1 MHLIASRRKKMNT
14 EIHAHQDITTLNIE
28 EIFDSSTQYKIPMYQ
43 RGFAWRKD
51 QLKQLIS
58 DIKNSELG
66 KEYFLGSLIVH
77 RQSGKDTV
85 YEVIDGQQRLT
96 ALFLIKCVLQHNPCP
111 TSIEFECRK
120 KASDTLNLFAT
131 TKWEN
136 FKESFALLEEDYP
149 NNSLD
154 NDLCIGLQNIH
165 EIFQSD
171 DFKGNDEKKALLD
184 FNSKLKTLRLF
195 RVEVPLGTDL
205 NLYFER
211 MNTRAE
217 QLEQADI
224 VKALL
229 MKNIANNSQCSLFAS
244 IWTACSNMNGFVQMG
259 FSPDLR
265 KKLFKGKWMTLD
277 DNNLEVLFHQTDSS
291 QNPTETDQKECPRP
305 TLKSILSDP
314 KKFAISYGTENT
326 EKKSN
331 SATVQLRSIIEF
343 PVFLIHALKIFKH
356 SYQKEQLIGEI
367 EPHDL
372 DDVKL
377 VEYFKSE
384 MAQISKSSIDEV
396 DKSKQLCAFAI
407 NFIKCLLKLRFLF
420 DKYIVKRELLSSE
433 SDLEDNG
440 VWRIS
445 SLKEYR
451 DEKNKKS
458 YSSVTTLDGKL
469 ESSDADNED
478 QNYEYNSQCK
488 MIQSCLRVAYTS
500 PRSMHWIT
508 LLLDDIYTHYRNGL
522 DRIYLKNISDQAKR
536 YAIVA
541 VRDYLRTNE
550 GCRPYSLGVGTP
562 HIVFHFLDYLLW
574 EIEKKKKES
583 FEFEFKFRNS
593 VEHWYPQHIS
603 SDVGGSWSHEEGLDD
618 FGNLCIVTTSV
629 NSKFSNQS
637 PKQKSENINLIKEG
651 SLKLQKMAELTKRI
665 SLELKDDKAANEAWK
680 VQYIDHQNRMI
691 ELLVNA
697 CK

>member
-1 MHLIASRRKKMNT
+1 MNT
-14 EIHAHQDITTLNIE
+14 EIHSYQDITILNID

-43 RGFAWRKD
+43 RGFAWSQD
-51 QLKQLIS
+51 QLKQLIL
-58 DIKNSELG
+58 DIKNTEPD

-77 RQSGKDTV
+77 RQSGEDTV

-96 ALFLIKCVLQHNPCP
+96 ALFLIKCVSQDNPCP
-111 TSIEFECRK
+111 TSIEFECRE
-120 KASDTLNLFAT
+120 KASRTLKLFAK

-136 FKESFALLEEDYP
+136 FKESFALLKKDDP
-149 NNSLD
+149 NNPLD
-154 NDLCIGLQNIH
+154 NDLCSRLKDIYD
-165 EIFQSD
+165 IFQSN
-171 DFKGNDEKKALLD
+171 DFKSNDEKKALLD

-259 FSPDLR
+259 FPPDLR

-277 DNNLEVLFHQTDSS
+277 DNNLDVLFNQTDSA
-291 QNPTETDQKECPRP
+291 QNPSETNQEKCPTP

-314 KKFAISYGTENT
+314 KKFAISYGTDNT
-326 EKKSN
+326 KGNSN
-331 SATVQLRSIIEF
+331 TKTVQLRSIIEF
-343 PVFLIHALKIFKH
+343 PVFLIHVLKIFKH
-356 SYQKEQLIGEI
+356 SYQKDQLIGEVT
-367 EPHDL
+367 PHDL
-372 DDVKL
+372 DDIKL
-377 VEYFKSE
+377 VDYFKT
-384 MAQISKSSIDEV
+384 AVKEV
-396 DKSKQLCAFAI
+396 PDQQFAI

-451 DEKNKKS
+451 DEKNKKN
-458 YSSVTTLDGKL
+458 YSSVTTLDGEL

-478 QNYEYNSQCK
+478 QNHEYNHQCK

-508 LLLDDIYTHYRNGL
+508 LLLDDIYTHYQNGL
-522 DRIYLKNISDQAKR
+522 DRIYLKDISDQAKR

-541 VRDYLRTNE
+541 VRDYLRTSE

-574 EIEKKKKES
+574 EIEKKKNKS

-618 FGNLCIVTTSV
+618 FGNLCIVTTNV